1 MKLVVL
7 YTKMGE
13 EEFLF
18 WVDDDDSRVKNLG
31 K

>member
-18 WVDDDDSRVKNLG
+18 WVDDDSRVKNLG